1 MKNTQPVQKN
11 QPGAKDA
18 LGKQR
23 NYTPLQITIKALPW
37 LALPA
42 VAIVVVSLN
51 AGGAAL

>member
-18 LGKQR
+18 LGER
-23 NYTPLQITIKALPW
+23 PDYSTLQITIKALPW
-37 LALPA
+37 LALHA

-51 AGGAAL
+51 AGGLL